1 MPLNRKMRDMKK
13 EKKTYDYIYKVPLM
27 KITKLGTVSIGPII
41 VVESQDDDF
50 EAEIGQERRVR
61 NLAIPELEDF
71 PIHSLDF
78 SCYLKHPMQSTMY
91 SYGTPVLHHPCLY
104 ELQYVNGNTLYPAL
118 QPEDKVIYAVDSH
131 ALNEENYASL
141 KDVTDFIN
149 NLPESPLQSEINQLT
164 AAALVCEKTR

>member
-27 KITKLGTVSIGPII
+27 KITKLGTVPIGPII
-41 VVESQDDDF
+41 VVESHDDDF

-91 SYGTPVLHHPCLY
+91 SYGTPVLHHLSIIF
-104 ELQYVNGNTLYPAL
+104 EN
-118 QPEDKVIYAVDSH
+118 VIK
-131 ALNEENYASL
+131 NEQN
-141 KDVTDFIN
+141 
-149 NLPESPLQSEINQLT
+149 
-164 AAALVCEKTR
+164 